1 VDQISIFFHCK
12 IQKGSAGKVGIKTT
26 ISSQI
31 CCCTTLWKASGQQS
45 NKSGSL
51 YSTVNSVQSD
61 ENVFITVNVQEECHF
76 FVFLHRLI
84 SITCLKCP
92 PLAHMCVLSRECCQ
106 RQRMC
111 QLKGSLKEPNMF
123 HIYETEK
130 ITLKASDVAEYI
142 ELFGSFTGDRHAR
155 CT

>member
-1 VDQISIFFHCK
+1 MPVSHSNLYTPCLKKSGPLLFYDNSSKSGIIIKISVQQKWTKFQFFFHCK

-31 CCCTTLWKASGQQS
+31 CTTLWKASGPRS
-45 NKSGSL
+45 NKSGPL

-84 SITCLKCP
+84 SVTCLKCP
-92 PLAHMCVLSRECCQ
+92 PLAHVCFESWMLPTSTDVSIEGLRE
-106 RQRMC
+106 R
-111 QLKGSLKEPNMF
+111 
-123 HIYETEK
+123 TE
-130 ITLKASDVAEYI
+130 
-142 ELFGSFTGDRHAR
+142 
-155 CT
+155 